1 MLAPATSTTTTMAT
15 TMLRG
20 VTAPAMAKRAF
31 AQPLVSPSPHL
42 IRRTFVSTAARPLP
56 GTGHRPRPTPS
67 SPSSP
72 YYSGGS
78 LVLCASFLSFFGL
91 TSSSSQRTAAA
102 KDLVSQG
109 AQIDSQSSTIV
120 RAASPAA
127 PRAQATTLF
136 FVSVRGKGRK
146 EWQDW
151 IQYFREA
158 GFDVIDGNVDAS
170 VKGVQLK
177 EGDDEKVLADE
188 LASQVRLSSLQR
200 QPLLFAQLDPSSSIF
215 SSSAPN
221 VLSLLHSHVHS
232 QPSVSGIVLIG
243 KRPGEGDAEGQD
255 KLKQTAEKLGGR
267 VKVVENSEQG
277 LRESEAWL
285 VEQGF

>member
-1 MLAPATSTTTTMAT
+1 MAM

-20 VTAPAMAKRAF
+20 VTAPALAKRAF
-31 AQPLVSPSPHL
+31 AQPLTPPSSHL
-42 IRRTFVSTAARPLP
+42 IRRGFISTAARPLP
-56 GTGHRPRPTPS
+56 GTAHRPRPTPS
-67 SPSSP
+67 SSSPP

-120 RAASPAA
+120 RAASPVA

-177 EGDDEKVLADE
+177 EGDDEKVLAD
-188 LASQVRLSSLQR
+188 
-200 QPLLFAQLDPSSSIF
+200 
-215 SSSAPN
+215 
-221 VLSLLHSHVHS
+221 
-232 QPSVSGIVLIG
+232 
-243 KRPGEGDAEGQD
+243 GEYG
-255 KLKQTAEKLGGR
+255 
-267 VKVVENSEQG
+267 
-277 LRESEAWL
+277 
-285 VEQGF
+285 